1 LAHATTTEEIEMSK
15 AKMLTTALTAL
26 TIAVAPVATLPAM
39 AQQSN
44 AQAEVSEAELDAF
57 VVAFKDVVAI
67 EQDYSTRLKDVTDEA
82 EKQALI
88 NAAQAEMTQ
97 AVEDAPDIEVDRY
110 VEILEIAQTDPDLQ
124 AELTSK
130 LQD

>member
-1 LAHATTTEEIEMSK
+1 MPK

-26 TIAVAPVATLPAM
+26 TIAVAPIATLPAM
-39 AQQSN
+39 AQQGN
-44 AQAEVSEAELDAF
+44 AQSEVSEAELDAF
-57 VVAFKDVVAI
+57 VIAFKDVVAI
-67 EQDYSTRLKDVTDEA
+67 EQDYGTRLNDVTDEA
-82 EKQALI
+82 ERQALI
-88 NAAQAEMTQ
+88 NEAQAEMTQ